1 MKVTPDITTK
11 DAKGMDEFTT
21 SFIKELVEYELE
33 DQAAK
38 IIEDITNKLR
48 SESGFSYKT
57 STAKRINEEEN
68 RPLRKISPVYVKRH
82 SNIEVTVRNTKDN
95 SDTKDKLF
103 VYGIFLDEE
112 NRKDYG
118 MSNPQYTTVPGY
130 LTVGSYIVKAVQTDN
145 TSVALT
151 GLLVDIDP
159 DMWPSLDSLE
169 ARYDRIKVRD
179 VSGDIAYMYAAPKR

>member
-1 MKVTPDITTK
+1 MKVTLDITTK
-11 DAKGMDEFTT
+11 DTKGMDEFTT
-21 SFIKELVEYELE
+21 SFIKDLVEYELE
-33 DQAAK
+33 DQAVK
-38 IIEDITNKLR
+38 IIEDITNRLR
-48 SESGFSYKT
+48 SESGFNYKI

-68 RPLRKISPVYVKRH
+68 RPLRKISPVYIKRH

-130 LTVGSYIVKAVQTDN
+130 LTVGSYIVKAVQTDD

-159 DMWPSLDSLE
+159 AMWPSLDSLE
-169 ARYDRIKVRD
+169 AGYDRIKVRD
-179 VSGDIAYMYAAPKR
+179 IDGNIAYMYAAPKR

>member
-1 MKVTPDITTK
+1 MKVTLDITTK
-11 DAKGMDEFTT
+11 DTKGMDEFTT

-159 DMWPSLDSLE
+159 AMWPSIDSLE
-169 ARYDRIKVRD
+169 AGYDRIKVRD
-179 VSGDIAYMYAAPKR
+179 VAGNIAYMYAAPKR

>member
-1 MKVTPDITTK
+1 MKVTLDITTK
-11 DAKGMDEFTT
+11 DTKGMDEFTT

-38 IIEDITNKLR
+38 IIEDITNRLR
-48 SESGFSYKT
+48 SESGFSYKI

-68 RPLRKISPVYVKRH
+68 RPLRKISPVYIKRH

-95 SDTKDKLF
+95 SGTKDKLF

-118 MSNPQYTTVPGY
+118 MSDPQYTTVPGY
-130 LTVGSYIVKAVQTDN
+130 LTVGSYIVKAVETDN
-145 TSVALT
+145 ASVALT

-169 ARYDRIKVRD
+169 AGYDRIKVRD
-179 VSGDIAYMYAAPKR
+179 VSGDIAYMYTAPKR

>member
-1 MKVTPDITTK
+1 MKVTLDITTK
-11 DAKGMDEFTT
+11 DTKGMDELTT
-21 SFIKELVEYELE
+21 SFIKEIVEHELANE
-33 DQAAK
+33 AAK
-38 IIEDITNKLR
+38 ILEDITNSLR
-48 SESGFSYKT
+48 SEDGFSYKI
-57 STAKRINEEEN
+57 SKAKCVNEEEN

-112 NRKDYG
+112 NRKEYG

-130 LTVGSYIVKAVQTDN
+130 LTVGSYIVRAVQTDN

-151 GLLVDIDP
+151 GLLVDVDP
-159 DMWPSLDSLE
+159 AMWPSLDSLE
-169 ARYDRIKVRD
+169 AGYDRIKVRD

>member
-1 MKVTPDITTK
+1 MKVTLDITTK
-11 DAKGMDEFTT
+11 DTKGMDEFTT
-21 SFIKELVEYELE
+21 SFIKDLVEYELE
-33 DQAAK
+33 DQAVK
-38 IIEDITNKLR
+38 IIEDITNRLR
-48 SESGFSYKT
+48 SESGFNYKI

-68 RPLRKISPVYVKRH
+68 RPLRKISPVYIKRH

-130 LTVGSYIVKAVQTDN
+130 LTVGSYIVKAVRTDN

-169 ARYDRIKVRD
+169 AGYDRIKVRD

>member
-1 MKVTPDITTK
+1 MKVTLDITAK
-11 DAKGMDEFTT
+11 DTKGMDEFTT
-21 SFIKELVEYELE
+21 SFIKEIVEHKLE
-33 DQAAK
+33 NEAAK
-38 IIEDITNKLR
+38 IIEDITNRLR
-48 SESGFSYKT
+48 SEDGFSYKI
-57 STAKRINEEEN
+57 SKAKRVNEEEN
-68 RPLRKISPVYVKRH
+68 RPLRKISPVYIKRH
-82 SNIEVTVRNTKDN
+82 SNIEVTISNTKDN

-112 NRKDYG
+112 NRTEYG

-130 LTVGSYIVKAVQTDN
+130 LTVGSYIVRAVQTDN

-169 ARYDRIKVRD
+169 AGYDRIKVRD

>member
-1 MKVTPDITTK
+1 MKVTLDITTK
-11 DAKGMDEFTT
+11 DTKGMDEFTT
-21 SFIKELVEYELE
+21 SFIKDIVEYELE
-33 DQAAK
+33 DQAVK
-38 IIEDITNKLR
+38 IIEDITNRLR
-48 SESGFSYKT
+48 SESGFNYKIG
-57 STAKRINEEEN
+57 TAKRINEEEN
-68 RPLRKISPVYVKRH
+68 RPLRKISPVYIKRH

-159 DMWPSLDSLE
+159 AMWPSLDSLE
-169 ARYDRIKVRD
+169 AGYDRIKVRD
-179 VSGDIAYMYAAPKR
+179 VSGNIAYMYAAPKR

>member
-1 MKVTPDITTK
+1 MKVTLDITTK
-11 DAKGMDEFTT
+11 DTKGMDEFTT
-21 SFIKELVEYELE
+21 SFIKEIVEHELE
-33 DQAAK
+33 NQAAK
-38 IIEDITNKLR
+38 IIEDITDRVR
-48 SESGFSYKT
+48 SESGFSYKI
-57 STAKRINEEEN
+57 SKAKRINEEEN

-112 NRKDYG
+112 NRKNYG

-130 LTVGSYIVKAVQTDN
+130 LTVGSYIVQAVQTDN

-151 GLLVDIDP
+151 GLLVDMDP
-159 DMWPSLDSLE
+159 AMWPRLDSLE
-169 ARYDRIKVRD
+169 AGYDRIKVRD
-179 VSGDIAYMYAAPKR
+179 TSGNIAYMYAAPKR

>member
-1 MKVTPDITTK
+1 MKVTLDITTK
-11 DAKGMDEFTT
+11 DTKGMDEFTT

-38 IIEDITNKLR
+38 IIEDITNRLR
-48 SESGFSYKT
+48 SESGFGYKI
-57 STAKRINEEEN
+57 SKAKRINEEEN
-68 RPLRKISPVYVKRH
+68 RPLRKISPVYIKRH
-82 SNIEVTVRNTKDN
+82 SDIEVTISNTKDN
-95 SDTKDKLF
+95 SGTKDKLF

-130 LTVGSYIVKAVQTDN
+130 LTVGSYIVRAVQTDN

-169 ARYDRIKVRD
+169 AGYDRIKVRD